1 MSWSDCMADL
11 SDRMV
16 LLKLQ
21 CQIVQVLPLVTF
33 GGTTPFMPGHVL
45 NLTDVGFLQPVHNDR
60 RTDVP
65 WIADFRMLLFKPGY
79 KS

>member
-1 MSWSDCMADL
+1 MVDL
-11 SDRMV
+11 SDWMV

-21 CQIVQVLPLVTF
+21 CQIVQVLPLITF
-33 GGTTPFMPGHVL
+33 GGTDPFMPNHVL
-45 NLTDVGFLQPVHNDR
+45 YLTDVVLLQPVHNDR

>member
-1 MSWSDCMADL
+1 MADL
-11 SDRMV
+11 SDRML

-21 CQIVQVLPLVTF
+21 CPIVQVLPLVTF
-33 GGTTPFMPGHVL
+33 GGTNSFMPGHVL
-45 NLTDVGFLQPVHNDR
+45 HLTDVVLLQPVHNDR